1 MAWTSDDENLI
12 KLCTH
17 RQPPAQDLEPQA
29 FNVFTAE
36 VYT

>member
-17 RQPPAQDLEPQA
+17 RQPLEDLEPQA

-36 VYT
+36 VYA